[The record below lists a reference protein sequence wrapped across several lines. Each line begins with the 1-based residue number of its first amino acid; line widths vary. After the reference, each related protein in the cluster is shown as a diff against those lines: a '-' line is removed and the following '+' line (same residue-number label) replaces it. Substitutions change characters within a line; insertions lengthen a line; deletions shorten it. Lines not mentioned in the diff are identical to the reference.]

1 MLHNSPKLSKNQ
13 AIFHDF
19 YTPTYI
25 PTHFVYSALN
35 IKITLALIPLFSSG
49 YNLSLG
55 QGVELK
61 DTFSTNIKKTTILI
75 LKIVYSSQHNQSM
88 YLIVI

>member
-25 PTHFVYSALN
+25 PRHFVYSALN

-55 QGVELK
+55 KVCNSKIHFLLTLK
-61 DTFSTNIKKTTILI
+61 KTILI
-75 LKIVYSSQHNQSM
+75 LKIVYSSQHNQSV